1 MSLTPSYLADLATR
15 RHDRILAAWTS
26 SSAHGV
32 DAVWRAL
39 TGSRNFEGEVDG
51 FERASFDAEVAAD
64 VHAHGAPRDLDGFVA
79 HYNRLVERRSTMIEQ
94 SFSMEAKLG
103 EGAYATVV
111 RAHRKPSS
119 KESVLSKGPHGGV
132 VALKLVQKSSLTD
145 SVAANLENEIASW
158 GAVRHVGVCEL
169 LGTFETPSLHV
180 LAIELCEGGCL
191 LDQLEDLK
199 TFNEEHA
206 RQISRQLTNAVIHL
220 HHVGVVH
227 RDIKPEN
234 VLCTDREPHLRGHVK
249 LCDFGF
255 ASAFAVGRGAQLTQ
269 LVGTPEYLAPEMV
282 RALMKRRMGRESPPY
297 TEAVDLWALGC
308 LLYELLA
315 GEPPFLHDDDDELYR
330 MTLTMPVPFPRS
342 HFGGV
347 SEDCAALLRA
357 LLEREATTRLAGEA
371 LRNHPWL
378 VAASPTPIRGL
389 TFAERADAAPPLLER
404 IESAVKTREMRA
416 RRRIKARFNQIQAVT
431 RLSISAAESRRP
443 SEGDLAAAA
452 AAAAEVPTPRAA
464 EADVLGPRVAS
475 DVAGRTGSPTRR
487 GG

>member
-1 MSLTPSYLADLATR
+1 MCCAPTA
-15 RHDRILAAWTS
+15 
-26 SSAHGV
+26 
-32 DAVWRAL
+32 
-39 TGSRNFEGEVDG
+39 SRTC
-51 FERASFDAEVAAD
+51 AAD
-64 VHAHGAPRDLDGFVA
+64 
-79 HYNRLVERRSTMIEQ
+79 
-94 SFSMEAKLG
+94 G
-103 EGAYATVV
+103 E
-111 RAHRKPSS
+111 
-119 KESVLSKGPHGGV
+119 
-132 VALKLVQKSSLTD
+132 
-145 SVAANLENEIASW
+145 
-158 GAVRHVGVCEL
+158 
-169 LGTFETPSLHV
+169 
-180 LAIELCEGGCL
+180 
-191 LDQLEDLK
+191 
-199 TFNEEHA
+199 
-206 RQISRQLTNAVIHL
+206 
-220 HHVGVVH
+220 
-227 RDIKPEN
+227 
-234 VLCTDREPHLRGHVK
+234 
-249 LCDFGF
+249 
-255 ASAFAVGRGAQLTQ
+255 GAQLTQ

-357 LLEREATTRLAGEA
+357 LLEREAATRLAGEA

-378 VAASPTPIRGL
+378 AAASPTPIRGL